1 MPLRCENTAMLLL
14 KKIKFWQ
21 ICQSEVVLQDYL
33 VTSKQDDANRL

>member
-21 ICQSEVVLQDYL
+21 ICQSEVVLLEYL
-33 VTSKQDDANRL
+33 VPRKQDKAQ